1 MNTVDTAYPP
11 EAALQRLRNRDR
23 PDKDEIAVILAD
35 ATDPD
40 LLRDLNSST
49 LNMFQQKIIQAIA
62 LPWAEN
68 EPTAND
74 LAWVLRYRVAPR
86 AERSDR
92 ESNYSR
98 QAVVL
103 KQMPWLLSEGWVEQ
117 STRAD
122 GELVYRLAD

>member
-1 MNTVDTAYPP
+1 MDTNTAYPP
-11 EAALQRLRNRDR
+11 EAALKRLRERDR
-23 PDKDEIAVILAD
+23 PDKEEIAVILAD

-62 LPWAEN
+62 LPWAED

-86 AERSDR
+86 AVPNPRDSI
-92 ESNYSR
+92 YSR
-98 QAVVL
+98 RAVIL
-103 KQMPWLLSEGWVEQ
+103 EQMPWLLSENWVEQ
-117 STRAD
+117 RTRGD